1 MAAFLLFVL
10 AVAGGVT
17 VADLVWE
24 NTDAGQV
31 TVFHHTLSGHPVGW
45 LLATAATLGVLVALL
60 LVASVNSTKG
70 RRARRKQL
78 GRLRRGLEHQAV
90 APKPDHARLLDEFFG
105 PEEPA
110 RQPGGPARPADLKA
124 QGPEHRADDHQRW
137 DTPQPIQDPMEP
149 RYRQARS
156 AHVRREAGRDGRAEE
171 DAPRWVT
178 DERVEYPPEPLYEQ
192 ARRAAGL
199 PGDWDLPVAASP
211 GRQR

>member
-1 MAAFLLFVL
+1 MAAFLLFLL

-31 TVFHHTLSGHPVGW
+31 TVFHHTLSGYPVGW
-45 LLATAATLGVLVALL
+45 LLAIAAGLGVLVAVL

-105 PEEPA
+105 PEEPS
-110 RQPGGPARPADLKA
+110 RQLGGPAGPADLKT
-124 QGPEHRADDHQRW
+124 QGPARRVDDHQRW
-137 DTPQPIQDPMEP
+137 VASQPIQPPMEP
-149 RYRQARS
+149 RYRQVRS
-156 AHVRREAGRDGRAEE
+156 AHVRGEEGREDRAQE
-171 DAPRWVT
+171 DAERWVT
-178 DERVEYPPEPLYEQ
+178 
-192 ARRAAGL
+192 
-199 PGDWDLPVAASP
+199 
-211 GRQR
+211 

>member
-31 TVFHHTLSGHPVGW
+31 TVFHHTVGSYPMGW
-45 LLATAATLGVLVALL
+45 LLAVAAGLGVVVAFL

-78 GRLRRGLEHQAV
+78 GRLRGGLEHQAV

-105 PEEPA
+105 PEEPS
-110 RQPGGPARPADLKA
+110 RQLGGPATPADLKT
-124 QGPEHRADDHQRW
+124 QGPARRVDDHQRW
-137 DTPQPIQDPMEP
+137 
-149 RYRQARS
+149 
-156 AHVRREAGRDGRAEE
+156 
-171 DAPRWVT
+171 VT
-178 DERVEYPPEPLYEQ
+178 GERVEYPPEPLYEQ

-199 PGDWDLPVAASP
+199 PGDWDPPVTASQ
-211 GRQR
+211 GRRQ